1 MNAALQ
7 HKYERLDADAESRL
21 KQAMDKLEALK
32 KARRKSRAMPN
43 TYAVGGRGVRVRY
56 FKHRAAAIKRYKYL
70 KKWDMQPYITSI
82 AYGVTV
88 RTSLA
93 CLDLSKHKRMPKASV
108 MPELHKPRVR
118 SAPKR
123 ITHEPVPML
132 THNPGPVLEEI
143 MFSRGML
150 MCSSGVLALALA
162 GALPYL
168 LH

>member
-7 HKYERLDADAESRL
+7 HKYERLDADAEYRL

-82 AYGVTV
+82 AYGVTI

-93 CLDLSKHKRMPKASV
+93 RLDLSKRKHM

-132 THNPGPVLEEI
+132 THKPGPGVLEEI